1 MIKKIAWDAFKNTGD
16 VNTFLELKQI
26 QSIEKEILEQNAT
39 NKYEDQLWSEQT
51 DEQSGNNKHDWNNN
65 IGEQFRRLW

>member
-39 NKYEDQLWSEQT
+39 KKYEDELWSEQT
-51 DEQSGNNKHDWNNN
+51 EEQSGNNKNDWNNN
-65 IGEQFRRLW
+65 IGEQVRRL

>member
-39 NKYEDQLWSEQT
+39 KKYEDELCSEQT
-51 DEQSGNNKHDWNNN
+51 EEQSGNNKNDWNNN
-65 IGEQFRRLW
+65 IGEQFRRL

>member
-16 VNTFLELKQI
+16 VNIFLELKQI

-39 NKYEDQLWSEQT
+39 KKYEDELWSEQT
-51 DEQSGNNKHDWNNN
+51 EEQSGNNKNDWNNN
-65 IGEQFRRLW
+65 IGEQFRRL

>member
-39 NKYEDQLWSEQT
+39 KKYEDELWSEQT
-51 DEQSGNNKHDWNNN
+51 EEQSENNKNDWNNN
-65 IGEQFRRLW
+65 IGEQFRRL

>member
-39 NKYEDQLWSEQT
+39 KKYEDELWSEQT
-51 DEQSGNNKHDWNNN
+51 EEQSGNNKNVWNNN
-65 IGEQFRRLW
+65 IGEQFRRL